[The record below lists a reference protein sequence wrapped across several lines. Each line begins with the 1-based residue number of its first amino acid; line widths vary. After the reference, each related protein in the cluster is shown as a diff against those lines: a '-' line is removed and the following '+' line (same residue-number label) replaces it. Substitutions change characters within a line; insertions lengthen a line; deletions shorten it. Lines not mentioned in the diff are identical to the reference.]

1 MNRIEIFETGH
12 YAELPSSWDEMTSE
26 QVQYVFRTFDY
37 CVRHDRSPLEFNVR
51 VLYHF
56 LGIKPKA
63 KNMVRNANT
72 GKMAENIY
80 MLCDNMFAFMFKDSD
95 KIANLS
101 FDSLKNPLP
110 IVRMGGRRYYGPADL
125 LADMTF
131 GDFRR
136 ASTALNTFFA
146 SQEESDLDECIAYL
160 YRRRAKTPDRAG
172 RMICGIDGNIL
183 EKSVRIV
190 SRFRSW
196 QKNLIMLWFSACISY
211 LQTGVVMIDGEAV
224 NMSNLFEGDEE
235 KASDVVYNWND
246 MLVEIAKEQTIG
258 TIDRVDEEP
267 LFSIF
272 WLMWH
277 NYKERKRY
285 EKIDKV

>member
-12 YAELPSSWDEMTSE
+12 YAELPYSWDEMTSE

-110 IVRMGGRRYYGPADL
+110 IVRMGGRRYHGPADL

-172 RMICGIDGNIL
+172 RMICGIDGNVL
-183 EKSVRIV
+183 GKSVRRV
-190 SRFRSW
+190 SKFRSW

-235 KASDVVYNWND
+235 NASDVGYNWND

-272 WLMWH
+272 GLMWH
-277 NYKERKRY
+277 NYKEKKRY
-285 EKIDKV
+285 EKINKV

>member
-1 MNRIEIFETGH
+1 
-12 YAELPSSWDEMTSE
+12 
-26 QVQYVFRTFDY
+26 
-37 CVRHDRSPLEFNVR
+37 
-51 VLYHF
+51 
-56 LGIKPKA
+56 
-63 KNMVRNANT
+63 
-72 GKMAENIY
+72 
-80 MLCDNMFAFMFKDSD
+80 
-95 KIANLS
+95 
-101 FDSLKNPLP
+101 
-110 IVRMGGRRYYGPADL
+110 
-125 LADMTF
+125 
-131 GDFRR
+131 
-136 ASTALNTFFA
+136 
-146 SQEESDLDECIAYL
+146 
-160 YRRRAKTPDRAG
+160 
-172 RMICGIDGNIL
+172 MICGIDGNVL

-272 WLMWH
+272 GLMWH

-285 EKIDKV
+285 EKINKV